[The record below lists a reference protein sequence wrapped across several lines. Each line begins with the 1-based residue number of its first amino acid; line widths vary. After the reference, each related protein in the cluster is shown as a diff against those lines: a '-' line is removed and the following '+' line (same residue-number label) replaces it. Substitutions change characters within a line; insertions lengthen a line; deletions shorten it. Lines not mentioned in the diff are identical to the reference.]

1 MLSLTSVGH
10 RKMEKGAQ
18 LWVWALVLYAGVGE
32 PCALSELQL
41 PGEQCEVS
49 MVTFPGPLVRCSALG
64 RLKRS
69 LFTRPALGFLQL
81 TS

>member
-1 MLSLTSVGH
+1 MLSVTSVGH

-49 MVTFPGPLVRCSALG
+49 MVTFPGPLLRCSALG